1 MGVSLMEKEQEK
13 CELCKYIMAINAE
26 AAEERRLLKD
36 IYGMDDKT
44 QKKLERLSMKEAK
57 IKDAMF
63 LDTFIGSSAFMIAYR
78 TKFDYARFTFVD
90 QTDFNNDGNN
100 IEMVSTY
107 IQYCP
112 CCGREIKQY
121 NRR

>member
-1 MGVSLMEKEQEK
+1 MEKEQRS
-13 CELCKYIMAINAE
+13 CGLCKYIMAINAE
-26 AAEERRLLKD
+26 ADEERRLFKD

-44 QKKLERLSMKEAK
+44 QKKLEKQSMAEAK
-57 IKDAMF
+57 IKDTMF

-90 QTDFNNDGNN
+90 VDIDSNN

>member
-1 MGVSLMEKEQEK
+1 MKKEQEK

-26 AAEERRLLKD
+26 ADEERRLFKD

-44 QKKLERLSMKEAK
+44 QKKLEKQSMAEAK
-57 IKDAMF
+57 IKDTMF
-63 LDTFIGSSAFMIAYR
+63 LDTFIGSSAFMIAHR
-78 TKFDYARFTFVD
+78 AKFDYARFTFVD
-90 QTDFNNDGNN
+90 NLDLNNGDD
-100 IEMVSTY
+100 ISMISTY

-112 CCGREIKQY
+112 CCGRMIKQY